1 MVCFTVRWTIV
12 VVNCRDP
19 AVDVAA
25 LKGNGGNVLIGTPG
39 RLDDVMKRCPFLEF
53 KSLEV
58 TRRGFMGFGVGL

>member
-1 MVCFTVRWTIV
+1 MSIQLFCMCDWMR
-12 VVNCRDP
+12 RDP

-25 LKGNGGNVLIGTPG
+25 LKENGGNVLIGTPG

-58 TRRGFMGFGVGL
+58 RKSRTGWCWETLRQ